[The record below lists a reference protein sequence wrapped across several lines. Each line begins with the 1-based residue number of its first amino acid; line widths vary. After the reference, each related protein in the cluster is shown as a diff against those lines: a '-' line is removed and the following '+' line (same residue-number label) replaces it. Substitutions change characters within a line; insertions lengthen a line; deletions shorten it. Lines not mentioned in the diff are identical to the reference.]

1 MHMQA
6 GERTMSV
13 LIANLKHLYQRRSMW
28 LVYLV
33 VGLFAFSFRFTGKLA
48 GTPVGKGYLI
58 VPVALE
64 FLIGVYA
71 ASMPIQILTKPFS
84 YCLPGHRAVPRKFVF
99 WMGVVTSLLGA
110 LVLPGYSRLWWWPWV
125 LVTGAIFCA
134 GLIMYWVGVALVFGV
149 RNSGPIVGLAVWLFF
164 GAAFLDLHVVAER
177 AVVDHPFA
185 IIFLGLA
192 GGAVMWIWLGSTNW
206 ARRFCAVSRLGS
218 LDVWDQ
224 DKMKE
229 YARKQANSKWDKFK
243 NHPDSWVE
251 RFFLDR
257 MKSCDPLGPGRH
269 ICGGLYTT
277 YGMTLSRWKGTLP
290 GLPVS
295 LAFVLF
301 LCYLQP
307 DGTNILFLM
316 VAVTV
321 ANLRLPV
328 YSGLAIPGGR
338 NERFFTAITLA
349 GSNAVLVTA
358 VLALLVAAS
367 IGLAPIMPDIPFRG
381 EDISFHAMSL
391 RLLFV
396 PSVIMPIALAL
407 RLIIFRRP
415 FSRLASISLLIALMF
430 AFGVNS
436 SGELGTLISATSVI
450 SMLILGWL
458 AFVLVL
464 RHVCMKRSLVG
475 QSRTY

>member
-1 MHMQA
+1 
-6 GERTMSV
+6 MSV
-13 LIANLKHLYQRRSMW
+13 LSVNLKHLYQRRSLW
-28 LVYLV
+28 VVYLV
-33 VGLFAFSFRFTGKLA
+33 IGLFALSFGFTGKLA
-48 GTPVGKGYLI
+48 GTPAGKGYFI

-64 FLIGVYA
+64 FLIGIYT

-99 WMGVVTSLLGA
+99 VVGIVTSLLGS
-110 LVLPGYSRLWWWPWV
+110 LLFPGYSRLRLLPWV
-125 LVTGAIFCA
+125 LVTGSIFCA

-149 RNSGPIVGLAVWLFF
+149 RNSGPIMGLAVWFFF
-164 GAAFLDLHVVAER
+164 GAAFLDVHVVAER
-177 AVVDHPFA
+177 VVVDHPFT
-185 IIFLGLA
+185 IISLGLA
-192 GGAVMWIWLGSTNW
+192 GGAAAWVWLGNTNW
-206 ARRFCAVSRLGS
+206 ARRFCAISRLGS
-218 LDVWDQ
+218 LDAWDQ
-224 DKMKE
+224 DKMRE
-229 YARKQANSKWDKFK
+229 YARKQANSKWDKLK
-243 NHPDSWVE
+243 NHPEPWVE
-251 RFFLDR
+251 RFFLGR
-257 MKSCDPLGPGRH
+257 MKSCDHMGPGRH
-269 ICGGLYTT
+269 ICGGLYAA

-307 DGTNILFLM
+307 KGTNILFLM

-328 YSGLAIPGGR
+328 HSGLAIPGGR
-338 NERFFTAITLA
+338 NERFFTAIILA

-358 VLALLVAAS
+358 ILALLLAAS
-367 IGLAPIMPDIPFRG
+367 IGLTPIMPDIPFRG
-381 EDISFHAMSL
+381 EDISYRAMSL
-391 RLLFV
+391 RLLVV

-415 FSRLASISLLIALMF
+415 FSGLASISLLIALMF
-430 AFGVNS
+430 AFGANS

-475 QSRTY
+475 QARAY